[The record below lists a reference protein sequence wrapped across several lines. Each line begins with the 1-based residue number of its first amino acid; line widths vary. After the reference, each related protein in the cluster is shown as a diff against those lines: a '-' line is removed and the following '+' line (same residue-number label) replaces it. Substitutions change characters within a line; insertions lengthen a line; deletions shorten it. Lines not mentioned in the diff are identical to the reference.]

1 MKRQKSMK
9 VSENP
14 FFFCKKLKLSCEERE
29 SAESIIRYNS
39 YIYRMLINQ
48 IQDMNEDVRKRLQNN
63 IKKLKFL
70 KVEQK
75 NIDIL
80 ERDLNYPDIHK
91 VEIRE
96 KGWEEI
102 LPYKYVQSYG
112 VYTFKKL
119 FRKKEIIDCLKKIKE
134 ECNEIWNSNT
144 IFNFDIKKPL
154 RLQEFKS
161 KQKANINII
170 GKKLDKW
177 VKIIKDTL
185 EKFLTGVGKW
195 SFNINV
201 TSKEIYEYLKLK

>member
-1 MKRQKSMK
+1 
-9 VSENP
+9 
-14 FFFCKKLKLSCEERE
+14 
-29 SAESIIRYNS
+29 
-39 YIYRMLINQ
+39 
-48 IQDMNEDVRKRLQNN
+48 MNEDVRKRLQNN

-75 NIDIL
+75 NIGIL

-102 LPYKYVQSYG
+102 LPYNYAQSYG
-112 VYTFKKL
+112 AYTFKTL
-119 FRKKEIIDCLKKIKE
+119 FLKKEIVDCLKKIKE

-170 GKKLDKW
+170 GKKLDEW

-185 EKFLTGVGKW
+185 EKFLTGVGKG
-195 SFNINV
+195 SFNINIA
-201 TSKEIYEYLKLK
+201 SKEIYDYLKLKIIWL